1 MLSLVENFI
10 FRFKI
15 SSDRSTVF
23 CLVKDE
29 NFLELFLSSKD
40 TTVKFLTFHLFAN
53 GPFYSYG
60 CKRG

>member
-29 NFLELFLSSKD
+29 NFLEPFLSSRETLCQIFD
-40 TTVKFLTFHLFAN
+40 FSFI
-53 GPFYSYG
+53 
-60 CKRG
+60 CKWPILQLQVH

>member
-10 FRFKI
+10 FRFEI

-29 NFLELFLSSKD
+29 NFLE
-40 TTVKFLTFHLFAN
+40 FLTFHLFAN
-53 GPFYSYG
+53 GLFYSYR